1 MSRDSFLSRW
11 SRRKAEARQA
21 EREPDQAPPAPE
33 EAPEDD
39 LPAPA
44 DDAAVSDAAEKD
56 EDPLDLPDIDS
67 LTAESDYTVFLK
79 EKVPAALRKQAL
91 RKLWRSDPVLANLDG
106 LNDYDDD
113 YTTPAVTGAAVRTA
127 YNALRGYARPEEEAE
142 AAQTAQA
149 KPEEP
154 SEDAEAGRE
163 QPDAHAASQ
172 QDDGKTQAAP
182 DPSKSVVVQEKGGED
197 RDET

>member
-11 SRRKAEARQA
+11 SRRKAEARHA
-21 EREPDQAPPAPE
+21 EREPEHAAPPA
-33 EAPEDD
+33 EASDED

-44 DDAAVSDAAEKD
+44 EPDAAPVDARERED
-56 EDPLDLPDIDS
+56 EEPLDLPDIDS

-113 YTTPAVTGAAVRTA
+113 YSTPAVAGAAVRTA
-127 YNALRGYARPEEEAE
+127 YNALRGYARPEEEE
-142 AAQTAQA
+142 VAQTAQG
-149 KPEEP
+149 KPEGA
-154 SEDAEAGRE
+154 SEDAESGHE
-163 QPDAHAASQ
+163 QPDAHVATQ
-172 QDDGKTQAAP
+172 QDDEKTPAAP
-182 DPSKSVVVQEKGGED
+182 DPSQDVAAQEKGDEK